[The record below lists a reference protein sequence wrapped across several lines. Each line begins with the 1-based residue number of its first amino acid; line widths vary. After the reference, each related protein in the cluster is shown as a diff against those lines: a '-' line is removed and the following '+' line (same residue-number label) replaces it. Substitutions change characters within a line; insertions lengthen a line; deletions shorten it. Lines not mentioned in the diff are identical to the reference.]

1 MATITLG
8 GNPISTIGNLPQK
21 GDKAPAFALTG
32 ADLKPVTSDD
42 LTGKKVV
49 LNIFPS
55 VDTGVCATSVRTF
68 NEKAAELEDTAVV
81 CVSADLPFAFKRFC
95 GAEGID
101 NVAVG
106 STFRN
111 PEFLDDFGVRI
122 LDGGMAGLAS
132 RAVVVLDTDGTVL
145 HSEQVP
151 EIGQEPDYDAALS
164 AL

>member
-42 LTGKKVV
+42 LAGKKVV

-68 NEKAAELEDTAVV
+68 NEKAADLENTAVL

-95 GAEGID
+95 GA
-101 NVAVG
+101 
-106 STFRN
+106 
-111 PEFLDDFGVRI
+111 
-122 LDGGMAGLAS
+122 
-132 RAVVVLDTDGTVL
+132 
-145 HSEQVP
+145 
-151 EIGQEPDYDAALS
+151 
-164 AL
+164 